1 MFERFTDRARRAV
14 ILAQEE
20 ARDLNH
26 NYIGTE
32 HILLGLMRESEGVAA
47 QALRAFGISHY
58 AVCEQV
64 IGIAGQ
70 GETTPRGYIPFTPR
84 SKKVLELSSREA
96 RVLGHN
102 YIGTEHILL
111 GLMREGE
118 GVAAQVLV
126 KLGADKSRLY
136 SKIVDILAGR
146 DLDPIA
152 PVGHSTTPTG
162 TDKVL
167 ARLSP
172 EARQVMTLAN
182 DEAQRQKHTKVTLS
196 DLLVGHIRY
205 GIWAKTGA
213 LAACGVSLDEAREHA
228 SNIRHQGKSN
238 GEPVLRTRQVQRV
251 IAHASQIA
259 TDLGSK
265 NIEPEHLLV
274 ALVRFTDGNNRN
286 GAVDVL
292 DELGVS
298 TATIEET
305 IQAESV
311 RLADL
316 DEVREAIFDTVVPF
330 LERVERAQS
339 TNGLGPELMG
349 VQSRL
354 AAVHQGIV
362 AGRRSTVGPK
372 TPVHELPAQG
382 L

>member
-1 MFERFTDRARRAV
+1 
-14 ILAQEE
+14 
-20 ARDLNH
+20 
-26 NYIGTE
+26 
-32 HILLGLMRESEGVAA
+32 
-47 QALRAFGISHY
+47 
-58 AVCEQV
+58 
-64 IGIAGQ
+64 
-70 GETTPRGYIPFTPR
+70 
-84 SKKVLELSSREA
+84 
-96 RVLGHN
+96 
-102 YIGTEHILL
+102 
-111 GLMREGE
+111 
-118 GVAAQVLV
+118 
-126 KLGADKSRLY
+126 
-136 SKIVDILAGR
+136 
-146 DLDPIA
+146 
-152 PVGHSTTPTG
+152 
-162 TDKVL
+162 
-167 ARLSP
+167 
-172 EARQVMTLAN
+172 MTLAN